1 MDWNTVVAAITS
13 SLGVTL
19 AGGYWLARTL
29 VQHELSKS
37 LEQRKAEL
45 AQQLDVQKTLAA
57 QDLERLRNALQLEQ
71 VRFKSELDAE
81 IRKQVESQLGDIA
94 AQRQYEYEARR
105 RLYVAIGPLRFQLLL
120 ACRDLVS
127 RIQSLGVRGHYV
139 LHLDGYYARST
150 VYRLLKPVALAML
163 IEEQM
168 TLADFSVDQAAI
180 ECLRFRRAV
189 TSILSGGELAA
200 DHPKVDWTRQKE
212 HVFADTLLAVVQ
224 ALITRPAG
232 AAARALRFDEF
243 NDAVH
248 TEGWAAFAPFD
259 QLLNEFQCNT
269 KPILWLRLV
278 AYAYACNALVTRQ
291 GAALGFESQP
301 FDTAMLLSRAQDDF
315 INNAMDQMIARI
327 DALDLPML

>member
-1 MDWNTVVAAITS
+1 MDWNTIVAAVTS
-13 SLGVTL
+13 SLGVSL

-45 AQQLDVQKTLAA
+45 AQQLDAQKTLAA
-57 QDLERLRNALQLEQ
+57 QELERLKNALQLEQ
-71 VRFKSELDAE
+71 VRFKSELDAG
-81 IRKQVESQLGDIA
+81 IRKEVESQLGDIA

-105 RLYVAIGPLRFQLLL
+105 RLYVAIGPLRFQLLV

-127 RIQSLGVRGHYV
+127 RIVSLGVRGHYV
-139 LHLDGYYARST
+139 MNLDGYYARST

-168 TLADFSVDQAAI
+168 SLADFSVDQAAI
-180 ECLRFRRAV
+180 ECLRFRRSV

-200 DHPKVDWTRQKE
+200 EHPNVDWGYQRE
-212 HVFADTLLAVVQ
+212 HVFADSLVSVVQ

-232 AAARALRFDEF
+232 APARPLRFDEF
-243 NDAVH
+243 SGKLNQ
-248 TEGWAAFAPFD
+248 EGWAGFAPFD
-259 QLLNEFQCNT
+259 HLLDQFQCDS
-269 KPILWLRLV
+269 KPILWLRMV
-278 AYAYACNALVTRQ
+278 AYAHACNALVLRQ

-301 FDTAMLLSRAQDDF
+301 FDTPALLLRAHDPFIDNSMEQMLER
-315 INNAMDQMIARI
+315 IN
-327 DALDLPML
+327 ALDLVML